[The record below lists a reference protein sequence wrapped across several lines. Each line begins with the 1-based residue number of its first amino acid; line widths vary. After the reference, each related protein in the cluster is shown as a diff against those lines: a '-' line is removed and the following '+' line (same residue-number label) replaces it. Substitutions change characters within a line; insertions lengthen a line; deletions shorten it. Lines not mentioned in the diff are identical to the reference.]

1 VEQIVISGLA
11 MGSIYALIALSFVL
25 IYNAVGVVNFATG
38 EIVMLGAFLGTTAIT
53 QLQLNPVL
61 AYIAACALMVFFGY
75 SFNLITYYP
84 LRGQSF
90 LPIALSTL
98 AASIIMRNVAL
109 IIWGANPL
117 SMRGVLGSGVWHLG
131 TVVIVP
137 QNIVI
142 FIVTLVLLV
151 LQHLFFT
158 HTRWGRMMRAV
169 AQDQDVAKL
178 MGIKV
183 NLMIGLTFAYAGF
196 LGGVAG
202 LLVAPIFFVTT
213 GMGFAVAMKAFTASI
228 VGGFGSIPGAIV
240 GGLFIGLVEIL
251 GAAYVSSVYKDAF
264 AFIIL
269 ILVLLVRPQGF
280 FGEKIAEK
288 A

>member
-196 LGGVAG
+196 FRNDGDGVCRCYEGLYGQHRRRVWQYPRGNCWGTVHRTGRDPGGCLRFQRVQGCLRFHHPDSCLTRAAAG
-202 LLVAPIFFVTT
+202 ILRREDRGKGVV
-213 GMGFAVAMKAFTASI
+213 K
-228 VGGFGSIPGAIV
+228 GGRD
-240 GGLFIGLVEIL
+240 E
-251 GAAYVSSVYKDAF
+251 
-264 AFIIL
+264 
-269 ILVLLVRPQGF
+269 
-280 FGEKIAEK
+280 
-288 A
+288 